1 MINSNIKVLLL
12 KVILTIILINTN
24 VAYCQSTKNTDTRP
38 NIVFILTDDQR
49 ADTIKKYMPV
59 TYKEIFLKGTVF
71 TNHFAT
77 TPICGPSRISI
88 LTGLYTT
95 EHGML
100 DNADQ
105 EKPSLNEYSIAKRL
119 KDSGYYTGHVGKFHN
134 TSDGKYSPNRKSE
147 YNYWVAHRGGSA
159 RYTDLVIN
167 ENGKFSRK
175 RGFYVTEF
183 WNRKA
188 LQFLDN
194 AKKQHK
200 PFFLTLSH
208 NAPHSPALP
217 DKAYEKRYNIREI
230 KDVPSFLDIKDT
242 GKPSWVNVQKQY
254 FISKKKQLNKK
265 KKNIKLFA
273 GKQLA
278 TLMSIDDG
286 VKKIVKK
293 LKKLGLYENTVLVFM
308 SDNGLMW
315 GEHCLQSK
323 NNTYEEATRIPLAI
337 SYPKDRTLFP
347 AKDVDEI
354 TANIDMAP
362 TFADLAGIKKE
373 DFENE
378 VSGIS
383 LLDVIKGNNLRDGI
397 LLQGS
402 WNNSSL
408 VYSGYHTKDYVYS
421 ETGHT
426 KFKELYNI
434 KLDPYELLNLANE
447 PKYSDVQNE
456 LQAKL
461 YNELAIHDPQG
472 CHSKICR

>member
-38 NIVFILTDDQR
+38 NIIFILTDDQR

-175 RGFYVTEF
+175 R
-183 WNRKA
+183 
-188 LQFLDN
+188 
-194 AKKQHK
+194 
-200 PFFLTLSH
+200 
-208 NAPHSPALP
+208 
-217 DKAYEKRYNIREI
+217 
-230 KDVPSFLDIKDT
+230 
-242 GKPSWVNVQKQY
+242 
-254 FISKKKQLNKK
+254 
-265 KKNIKLFA
+265 
-273 GKQLA
+273 
-278 TLMSIDDG
+278 
-286 VKKIVKK
+286 
-293 LKKLGLYENTVLVFM
+293 
-308 SDNGLMW
+308 
-315 GEHCLQSK
+315 
-323 NNTYEEATRIPLAI
+323 
-337 SYPKDRTLFP
+337 
-347 AKDVDEI
+347 
-354 TANIDMAP
+354 
-362 TFADLAGIKKE
+362 
-373 DFENE
+373 
-378 VSGIS
+378 
-383 LLDVIKGNNLRDGI
+383 
-397 LLQGS
+397 
-402 WNNSSL
+402 
-408 VYSGYHTKDYVYS
+408 
-421 ETGHT
+421 
-426 KFKELYNI
+426 
-434 KLDPYELLNLANE
+434 
-447 PKYSDVQNE
+447 
-456 LQAKL
+456 
-461 YNELAIHDPQG
+461 
-472 CHSKICR
+472 